1 LVRQLL
7 VEGAVLSSIGAL
19 AGLAFAYLGVQA
31 LLSLLGSGSAPIPV
45 SISPDARVLG
55 FTVAISLATT
65 FLFALAPAIRATR
78 VDVANGLKEDTPSA
92 PGIHRFS
99 AGRALLAIQVA
110 VALVLLAGATL
121 FTRSLANLRSLPL
134 GFNPHN
140 VVLFDLAPGKSG
152 YDETRGNQLYAR
164 VRERLKQIPG
174 VTDASL
180 SAQRLITGWMSN
192 GGILIEGAVPA
203 KSVGSKFNFVG
214 PSFFEVMGIPVIL
227 GRGIELRDAAA
238 KPRVAVINETLARRY
253 FAGGSPVGRK
263 FRWEFQK
270 DWDVEVIG
278 VVKDAKYDRL
288 RDDESAT
295 VYVPYTQRP
304 FGWPGEMSFEVRSV
318 GRTSEAVANIR
329 RAVAEV
335 DPMLPLT
342 ELKTQEAQIDDFL
355 AQERLFAWLVSLF
368 SVITL
373 LLACIG
379 VYGSVAY
386 AVTRRTREF
395 GIRIAL
401 GAGRLRVMR
410 MLLGQVTVTIGI
422 GLALGLPSTWAL
434 TRIIESQLYG
444 MKPHDP
450 SILLVATAIVIA
462 VAILAAFLPARRL
475 RESTRCVRCTMN
487 RSRYLPRLRAAEG

>member
-1 LVRQLL
+1 
-7 VEGAVLSSIGAL
+7 
-19 AGLAFAYLGVQA
+19 
-31 LLSLLGSGSAPIPV
+31 
-45 SISPDARVLG
+45 
-55 FTVAISLATT
+55 
-65 FLFALAPAIRATR
+65 
-78 VDVANGLKEDTPSA
+78 
-92 PGIHRFS
+92 
-99 AGRALLAIQVA
+99 
-110 VALVLLAGATL
+110 
-121 FTRSLANLRSLPL
+121 
-134 GFNPHN
+134 
-140 VVLFDLAPGKSG
+140 
-152 YDETRGNQLYAR
+152 
-164 VRERLKQIPG
+164 
-174 VTDASL
+174 
-180 SAQRLITGWMSN
+180 
-192 GGILIEGAVPA
+192 
-203 KSVGSKFNFVG
+203 
-214 PSFFEVMGIPVIL
+214 
-227 GRGIELRDAAA
+227 
-238 KPRVAVINETLARRY
+238 
-253 FAGGSPVGRK
+253 
-263 FRWEFQK
+263 
-270 DWDVEVIG
+270 
-278 VVKDAKYDRL
+278 
-288 RDDESAT
+288 
-295 VYVPYTQRP
+295 
-304 FGWPGEMSFEVRSV
+304 MSFEVRSV